1 MGFEVEYETESV
13 PQEKEG
19 HGVVTTTVPSSQ
31 TLDIQNPDGSISKI
45 PAGYETFT
53 TAGTPYKYTDY
64 VDMIAMETNAKGEK
78 TDIPKIKGVHKM
90 ATGASNNSSS
100 SNPGGKGGGGGG
112 GSKGS
117 KPPKAASKVKEVDY
131 TKRYEDIES
140 AIDETTNAMNKFS
153 KASDHAFGTT
163 KLALMDKERKEIE
176 QLGSEY
182 KSLYDEAS
190 NYYKADVAA
199 AKTLDKETTA
209 ALKKLKSKVSTAKI
223 EPPKIDFLKDGT
235 IANPEEIKKFWT

>member
-1 MGFEVEYETESV
+1 MYPYV
-13 PQEKEG
+13 
-19 HGVVTTTVPSSQ
+19 SSQ
-31 TLDIQNPDGSISKI
+31 TS
-45 PAGYETFT
+45 ETIE
-53 TAGTPYKYTDY
+53 TAGEEHKD
-64 VDMIAMETNAKGEK
+64 V
-78 TDIPKIKGVHKM
+78 KGV
-90 ATGASNNSSS
+90 ATILPKGSHTSEGAKFEIKKVTKKIGTVNGNTST
-100 SNPGGKGGGGGG
+100 PTGGGGKKGGGGG

-117 KPPKAASKVKEVDY
+117 KPPKAATKVKPADF
-131 TKRYEDIES
+131 TKRYEDIEA
-140 AIDETTNAMNKFS
+140 AIDETTNAMNRFS

-163 KLALMDKERKEIE
+163 KLALMEKERREIE

-223 EPPKIDFLKDGT
+223 EPPKIEFLKDGT